1 MGAETDATTDLFD
14 PRRGDRPL
22 GLQALRFE
30 KGEVEPPRTNLFR
43 IVWVS
48 TGRGAVW
55 VDATRH
61 VFQAGTLLF
70 FAPYQRIRFEL
81 ASALTGTLVEF
92 HANFLCVETFHA
104 EVGCSSVLFADP
116 YGIPSVK
123 LPPETRSEIVHLLER
138 IASEHSAGGLAHEEV
153 CVAYLRVLL
162 VLATRTKL
170 ADTASK
176 QLELSRHPLLG
187 QLQDAIEANYR
198 RLHSPSDYARLLH
211 VTPKTLGRIVKE
223 ELGKTLTALI
233 QDRVLVHAKWELL
246 HTLKPVKEIAHELGF
261 NDELYFSRLFRKQT
275 GMAPTAFRSFET
287 EIREG
292 SNLSMRFVHPPM
304 LARAE
309 ASHAAPLPKTGDK
322 ETQHDEA
329 LPDVL

>member
-1 MGAETDATTDLFD
+1 MTDTTHSTDLFD

-22 GLQALRFE
+22 GLRALRLAA
-30 KGEVEPPRTNLFR
+30 GDSEPPRTNLFR
-43 IVWVS
+43 IVWIG
-48 TGRGAVW
+48 TGEGAVW
-55 VDATRH
+55 VDAARH
-61 VFQAGTLLF
+61 AFEAGTLLF
-70 FAPYQRIRFEL
+70 FAPYQRVRFEV
-81 ASALTGTLVEF
+81 AAAVTGTLVEF

-123 LPPETRSEIVHLLER
+123 LPPATRSEVVHLLER

-153 CVAYLRVLL
+153 CVAYLKVVL

-170 ADTASK
+170 SEADAR
-176 QLELSRHPLLG
+176 QLEVSRHPLLE

-198 RLHSPSDYARLLH
+198 RLRAPSAYARLLH

-261 NDELYFSRLFRKQT
+261 TDELYFSRLFRKQT
-275 GMAPTAFRSFET
+275 GMAPTAFRAFET

-304 LARAE
+304 LARA
-309 ASHAAPLPKTGDK
+309 ASSHAAPRPETGHE
-322 ETQHDEA
+322 ETTHDEA
-329 LPDVL
+329 FPNLL